1 MIGAKTLFVNK
12 LFSFFAA
19 TMASS
24 GFCPYHS
31 MWHEDARSKW
41 IGAIPTP
48 WVMMIAL
55 GLGVLTTHPELYH
68 AYGRV
73 TLLNFL
79 RHNIDDRCL
88 DRQQ

>member
-1 MIGAKTLFVNK
+1 
-12 LFSFFAA
+12 
-19 TMASS
+19 MASS

-31 MWHEDARSKW
+31 MWREDARSKW

-55 GLGVLTTHPELYH
+55 GLVVLITHPKLYD

-73 TLLNFL
+73 ILRNFL
-79 RHNIDDRCL
+79 CRNIDDRCH

>member
-1 MIGAKTLFVNK
+1 MQKKLFVNK

-24 GFCPYHS
+24 GFGPYHS
-31 MWHEDARSKW
+31 MWHEDATSKW

-48 WVMMIAL
+48 WVMMFVL
-55 GLGVLTTHPELYH
+55 GLGVLTPQPELYH
-68 AYGRV
+68 AYGGYFAY
-73 TLLNFL
+73 LFL
-79 RHNIDDRCL
+79 CHNIDNRCH